1 MPFGLGKKKKAA
13 GVPEETPGQGWGLRS
28 ATVRTT
34 GQTMKGDIAVK
45 EYRRKKAKHKYLGN
59 DRAAFDKQLTRIANG
74 YESTHTLEHF
84 NVDRTLGT
92 GSFGRVLMVN
102 PKSVYENET
111 DQTGTYMAL
120 KIIAKDRVI
129 KTRQVEHTINEK
141 NILFCMDN
149 RFIVKMFDYYQ
160 DKMSLYMLLE
170 LINGGEMFTHIQKQ
184 RKRRLDAETTN
195 FFAAE
200 TVLAFEYMHNL
211 DIIFRDLK
219 PENMLISST
228 GHIKVTDFGF
238 AKRVDDRTWT
248 MCGTPEYLA
257 PEIIVNKGYNHA
269 VDWWAVG
276 VLIYEMRCGRSPFE
290 ARSQLDMF
298 KKISKRDFQYPRD
311 FTDAEKDLIGGLLQ
325 VDLTRRLGN
334 MAAGVDEIKL
344 APYFKKVDW
353 DALRAGTVPSPFEKQ
368 LTHIKGPNDV
378 SEFDRYPEEEVSW
391 RAGTDKHGDVFQGF

>member
-1 MPFGLGKKKKAA
+1 M
-13 GVPEETPGQGWGLRS
+13 
-28 ATVRTT
+28 
-34 GQTMKGDIAVK
+34 
-45 EYRRKKAKHKYLGN
+45 
-59 DRAAFDKQLTRIANG
+59 
-74 YESTHTLEHF
+74 EHF
-84 NVDRTLGT
+84 NVARTLGT

-149 RFIVKMFDYYQ
+149 RFIVKMFDYFQ

-184 RKRRLDAETTN
+184 KKRKLSAVVTR

-200 TVLAFEYMHNL
+200 TVLAFEYLHNL

-219 PENMLISST
+219 PENMLISAT

-298 KKISKRDFQYPRD
+298 KKISKRDFQFPRD
-311 FTDAEKDLIGGLLQ
+311 FDSDERELIGGLLQ

-334 MAAGVDEIKL
+334 MAAGVDEIKA
-344 APYFKKVDW
+344 APYFSKMDW
-353 DALRAGTVPSPFEKQ
+353 DGLRAGTVVSPFAKD
-368 LTHIKGPNDV
+368 LMHLKGPNDV
-378 SEFDRYPEEEVSW
+378 SEFDSYPEEKVAW
-391 RAGTDKHGDVFQGF
+391 VAGTDRHADTFVGF